1 MSDYLSR
8 LVARTSSATPR
19 LQPRLPARFEP
30 PNRTD
35 AFQPQDVQGDAST
48 TPVAGPTSQQDQP
61 APPGVSREAEPE
73 PVRGRQ
79 TLRTREPADT
89 RVPPANRVSHA
100 FVPTVTEMAPQAQP
114 ELANRHVRQV
124 REEPDLHR
132 DVPHAAESS
141 ESLITSA
148 DVSESTERFVQPL
161 VHSVETSIAS
171 PTGDETTEV
180 MREPASEPHVAA
192 QNRSERSPETTVVGR
207 HAMTRRSD
215 DTPAKDHAA
224 PIIKVRIGRIEVRA
238 ATPPQSPR
246 PAATK
251 PVPTL
256 TLKDYLKNLREG
268 RR

>member
-30 PNRTD
+30 PNRID
-35 AFQPQDVQGDAST
+35 ALQPRDVRSNAST
-48 TPVAGPTSQQDQP
+48 TPVAGQTSQQDEP

-73 PVRGRQ
+73 PARGRQ
-79 TLRTREPADT
+79 TIRTREPADT
-89 RVPPANRVSHA
+89 RVPPANRVSQTI
-100 FVPTVTEMAPQAQP
+100 VPAVIEIAPPAQP
-114 ELANRHVRQV
+114 DLAHRHVHQV

-132 DVPHAAESS
+132 DVPHAAESQ
-141 ESLITSA
+141 ITSA
-148 DVSESTERFVQPL
+148 DVSGSTERFVRPL
-161 VHSVETSIAS
+161 VHSVESSIAS
-171 PTGDETTEV
+171 PIGDETTEV
-180 MREPASEPHVAA
+180 MRGPASEPHVAA